1 MIFVKE
7 GVGFFVKIN
16 CLFILLNFVKM
27 VKKVKMLVNRVLEK
41 LILLRINKVIIKD
54 CEVNIIF

>member
-1 MIFVKE
+1 
-7 GVGFFVKIN
+7 
-16 CLFILLNFVKM
+16 M
-27 VKKVKMLVNRVLEK
+27 VEKVKMLVNRVLDK